1 MKKGTIFFD
10 FDGTIHETMYI
21 YGPALDMAKKYLDEH
36 EIPYQGLEKN
46 LYHTYLGY
54 NADDMWKMV
63 MGGNDKETIH
73 FVSSIVGRE
82 MNSNL
87 DKGLGRLYPKTEET
101 LMELKDKGYTLVY
114 ISNARN
120 TYYEKVKENYKLD
133 RFFDGFLTSQMYNE
147 LPKEEI
153 LKSVKHK
160 YPVPYYI
167 VGDRF
172 FDMVGGQKNNMTTI
186 FCNYGYGKPEEG
198 KDASYRIDSIDELLE
213 VMRLEEKC

>member
-21 YGPALDMAKKYLDEH
+21 YGPALDKAKEYLDEH
-36 EIPYQGLEKN
+36 KIPHKGLERE

-63 MGGNDKETIH
+63 MGGNDLETIH
-73 FVSSIVGRE
+73 YVSSIVGRE
-82 MNSNL
+82 MNLNL
-87 DKGLGRLYPKTEET
+87 DRGLGRLYPKTEET
-101 LMELKDKGYTLVY
+101 LMELKKRGYTLVY

-120 TYYEKVKENYKLD
+120 TYYEKVKETYKLG
-133 RFFDGFLTSQMYNE
+133 RFFDGFLTSEMYNE

-153 LKSVKHK
+153 LKSVMND
-160 YPVPYYI
+160 YPASYSI

-172 FDMVGGQKNNMTTI
+172 FDMVGGKKNNMTTI

-198 KDASYRIDSIDELLE
+198 NDASYRIDSIDELLE
-213 VMRLEEKC
+213 IIK

>member
-10 FDGTIHETMYI
+10 FDGTIHETRYI
-21 YGPALDMAKKYLDEH
+21 YGPALDVAKKYLDEH
-36 EIPYQGLEKN
+36 KIPYQGLEEN

-54 NADDMWKMV
+54 NADDMWQMV

-101 LMELKDKGYTLVY
+101 LLELKERGYTLVY

>member
-21 YGPALDMAKKYLDEH
+21 YGPALDKAKEYLDEH
-36 EIPYQGLEKN
+36 KIPHKGLERE

-63 MGGNDKETIH
+63 MGGNDLETIH
-73 FVSSIVGRE
+73 YVSSIVGRE
-82 MNSNL
+82 MNLNL
-87 DKGLGRLYPKTEET
+87 DRDLGRLYPKTEET
-101 LMELKDKGYTLVY
+101 LMELKKRGYTLVY

-120 TYYEKVKENYKLD
+120 RYYEKVKETYKLE
-133 RFFDGFLTSQMYNE
+133 RFLDGFLTSEMYNE

-153 LKSVKHK
+153 LKSVMND
-160 YPVPYYI
+160 YPAPYSI

-172 FDMVGGQKNNMTTI
+172 FDMVGGKKNNMTTI

-198 KDASYRIDSIDELLE
+198 NDASYRIDSIDELLE
-213 VMRLEEKC
+213 IIK

>member
-21 YGPALDMAKKYLDEH
+21 YGPALDKAKEYLDEH
-36 EIPYQGLEKN
+36 KIPHKGLERE

-63 MGGNDKETIH
+63 MGGNDLETIQY
-73 FVSSIVGRE
+73 VSSIVGRE
-82 MNSNL
+82 MNLNL
-87 DKGLGRLYPKTEET
+87 DRGLGRLYPKTEET
-101 LMELKDKGYTLVY
+101 LMELKKRGYTLVY

-120 TYYEKVKENYKLD
+120 RYYEKVKETYKLE
-133 RFFDGFLTSQMYNE
+133 RFFDGFLTSEMYNE

-153 LKSVKHK
+153 LKSVMND
-160 YPVPYYI
+160 YPVPYSI

-172 FDMVGGQKNNMTTI
+172 FDMVGGKKNNMTTI

-198 KDASYRIDSIDELLE
+198 NDASYRIDSIDELLE
-213 VMRLEEKC
+213 IIK

>member
-21 YGPALDMAKKYLDEH
+21 YGPALDKAKEYLDEH
-36 EIPYQGLEKN
+36 KIPHKGLERE

-63 MGGNDKETIH
+63 MGGNDLETIH
-73 FVSSIVGRE
+73 YVSSIVGRE
-82 MNSNL
+82 MNLNL
-87 DKGLGRLYPKTEET
+87 DRGLGRLYPKTEET
-101 LMELKDKGYTLVY
+101 LMELKKRGYTLVY

-120 TYYEKVKENYKLD
+120 RYYEKVKETYKLE
-133 RFFDGFLTSQMYNE
+133 RFFDGFFTSEMYNE

-153 LKSVKHK
+153 LKSVMND
-160 YPVPYYI
+160 YPAPYSI

-172 FDMVGGQKNNMTTI
+172 FDMVGGKKNNMTTI

-198 KDASYRIDSIDELLE
+198 NDASYRIDSIDELLE
-213 VMRLEEKC
+213 IIK

>member
-21 YGPALDMAKKYLDEH
+21 YGPALDKAKEYLYEH
-36 EIPYQGLEKN
+36 KIPHKGLERE

-63 MGGNDKETIH
+63 MGGNDLETIH
-73 FVSSIVGRE
+73 YVSSIVGRE
-82 MNSNL
+82 MNLNL
-87 DKGLGRLYPKTEET
+87 DRGLGRLYTKTEET
-101 LMELKDKGYTLVY
+101 LMELKKRGYTLVY

-120 TYYEKVKENYKLD
+120 RYYEKVKETYELD
-133 RFFDGFLTSQMYNE
+133 RFFDGFLTSEMYNE

-153 LKSVKHK
+153 LKSVMND
-160 YPVPYYI
+160 YPAPYSI

-172 FDMVGGQKNNMTTI
+172 FDMVGGHKNNMTTI

-198 KDASYRIDSIDELLE
+198 NDASYRIDSIDELLE
-213 VMRLEEKC
+213 IIK

>member
-21 YGPALDMAKKYLDEH
+21 YGPALDKAKEYLDEH
-36 EIPYQGLEKN
+36 KIPHKGLERE

-63 MGGNDKETIH
+63 MGGNDPETIH
-73 FVSSIVGRE
+73 YVSSIVGRE
-82 MNSNL
+82 MNLNF
-87 DKGLGRLYPKTEET
+87 DRGLGRLYPKTEET
-101 LMELKDKGYTLVY
+101 LMELKKRGYTLVY

-120 TYYEKVKENYKLD
+120 RYYEKVKETYKLE
-133 RFFDGFLTSQMYNE
+133 RFFDGFLTSEMYNE

-153 LKSVKHK
+153 LKSVMND
-160 YPVPYYI
+160 YPAPYSI

-172 FDMVGGQKNNMTTI
+172 FDMVGGKKNNMTTI

-198 KDASYRIDSIDELLE
+198 NDASYRIDSIDELLE
-213 VMRLEEKC
+213 IIK

>member
-21 YGPALDMAKKYLDEH
+21 YGPALDKAKEYLDEH
-36 EIPYQGLEKN
+36 KIPHKGLERE

-63 MGGNDKETIH
+63 MGGKDLETIH
-73 FVSSIVGRE
+73 YVSSIVGRE
-82 MNSNL
+82 MNLNL
-87 DKGLGRLYPKTEET
+87 DRDLGRLYPKTEET
-101 LMELKDKGYTLVY
+101 LMELKKRGYTLVY

-120 TYYEKVKENYKLD
+120 RYYEKVKETYKLE
-133 RFFDGFLTSQMYNE
+133 RFFDGFLTSEMYNE

-153 LKSVKHK
+153 LKSVMND
-160 YPVPYYI
+160 YPTPYSI

-172 FDMVGGQKNNMTTI
+172 FDMVGGKKNNMTTI

-198 KDASYRIDSIDELLE
+198 NDASYRIDSIDELLE
-213 VMRLEEKC
+213 IIK

>member
-21 YGPALDMAKKYLDEH
+21 YGPALDVAKAYLDEH
-36 EIPYQGLEKN
+36 KIPYQGLEEN

-54 NADDMWKMV
+54 NADDMWQMV

-101 LMELKDKGYTLVY
+101 LLELKERGYTLVY

-198 KDASYRIDSIDELLE
+198 RDASYRIDSIDELLE

>member
-21 YGPALDMAKKYLDEH
+21 YGPALDKAKEYLDEH
-36 EIPYQGLEKN
+36 KIPHKGLERE

-63 MGGNDKETIH
+63 MGGNDPETIH
-73 FVSSIVGRE
+73 YVSSIVGRE
-82 MNSNL
+82 MNLNL
-87 DKGLGRLYPKTEET
+87 NRGLGRLYPKTEET
-101 LMELKDKGYTLVY
+101 LMELKKRGYTLVY

-120 TYYEKVKENYKLD
+120 RYYEKVKETYKLE
-133 RFFDGFLTSQMYNE
+133 RFFDGFLTSEMYNE

-153 LKSVKHK
+153 LKSVMND
-160 YPVPYYI
+160 YPAPYSI

-172 FDMVGGQKNNMTTI
+172 FDMVGGKKNNMTTI

-198 KDASYRIDSIDELLE
+198 NDASYRIDSIDELLE
-213 VMRLEEKC
+213 IIK

>member
-21 YGPALDMAKKYLDEH
+21 YGPALDIAKAYLDEH
-36 EIPYQGLEKN
+36 KIPYQGLEEN

-54 NADDMWKMV
+54 NADDMWQMV

-101 LMELKDKGYTLVY
+101 LLELKERGYTLVY

>member
-1 MKKGTIFFD
+1 MKKRTIFFD

-21 YGPALDMAKKYLDEH
+21 YGPALDKAKEYLDEH
-36 EIPYQGLEKN
+36 KIPHKGLERE

-63 MGGNDKETIH
+63 MGGNDLETIH
-73 FVSSIVGRE
+73 YVSSIVGRE
-82 MNSNL
+82 MNLNL
-87 DKGLGRLYPKTEET
+87 DRGLGRLYPKTEET
-101 LMELKDKGYTLVY
+101 LMELKKRGYTLVY

-120 TYYEKVKENYKLD
+120 RYYEKVKETYKLE
-133 RFFDGFLTSQMYNE
+133 RFFDGFLTSEMYNE

-153 LKSVKHK
+153 LKSVMND
-160 YPVPYYI
+160 YPAPYSI

-172 FDMVGGQKNNMTTI
+172 FDMVGGKKNNMTTI

-198 KDASYRIDSIDELLE
+198 NDASYRIDSIDELLE
-213 VMRLEEKC
+213 IIK

>member
-21 YGPALDMAKKYLDEH
+21 YGPALDKAKEYLDEH
-36 EIPYQGLEKN
+36 KIPHKGLERE

-63 MGGNDKETIH
+63 MGGNDLETIH
-73 FVSSIVGRE
+73 YVSSIVGRE
-82 MNSNL
+82 MNLNL
-87 DKGLGRLYPKTEET
+87 DRGLGRLYPKTEET
-101 LMELKDKGYTLVY
+101 LMELKKRGYTLVY

-120 TYYEKVKENYKLD
+120 RYYEKVKETYKLE
-133 RFFDGFLTSQMYNE
+133 RFFDGFLTSEMYNE

-153 LKSVKHK
+153 LKSVMND
-160 YPVPYYI
+160 YPTPYSI

-172 FDMVGGQKNNMTTI
+172 FDMVGGKKNNMTTI

-198 KDASYRIDSIDELLE
+198 NDASYRIDSIDELLE
-213 VMRLEEKC
+213 IIK

>member
-21 YGPALDMAKKYLDEH
+21 YGPALDKAKEYLDEH
-36 EIPYQGLEKN
+36 KIPHKGLERE

-63 MGGNDKETIH
+63 MGGNDLETIH
-73 FVSSIVGRE
+73 YVSGIVGRE
-82 MNSNL
+82 MNLNL
-87 DKGLGRLYPKTEET
+87 DRGLGRLYPKTEET
-101 LMELKDKGYTLVY
+101 LMELKKRGYTLVY

-120 TYYEKVKENYKLD
+120 RYYEKVKETYKLE
-133 RFFDGFLTSQMYNE
+133 RFFDGFLTSEMYNE

-153 LKSVKHK
+153 LKSVMND
-160 YPVPYYI
+160 YPAPYSI

-172 FDMVGGQKNNMTTI
+172 FDMVGGKKNNMTTI

-198 KDASYRIDSIDELLE
+198 NDASYRIDSIDELLE
-213 VMRLEEKC
+213 IIK

>member
-21 YGPALDMAKKYLDEH
+21 YGPALDKAKEYLDEH
-36 EIPYQGLEKN
+36 KIPHKGLERE

-63 MGGNDKETIH
+63 MGGNDLETIH
-73 FVSSIVGRE
+73 YVSSIVGRE
-82 MNSNL
+82 MNLNL
-87 DKGLGRLYPKTEET
+87 DRDLGRLYPKTEET
-101 LMELKDKGYTLVY
+101 LMELKKRGYTLVY

-120 TYYEKVKENYKLD
+120 RYYEKVKETYKLE
-133 RFFDGFLTSQMYNE
+133 RFFDGFLTSEMYNE

-153 LKSVKHK
+153 LKSVMND
-160 YPVPYYI
+160 YPTPYSI

-172 FDMVGGQKNNMTTI
+172 FDMVGGKKNNMTTI

-198 KDASYRIDSIDELLE
+198 NDASYRIDSIDELLE
-213 VMRLEEKC
+213 IIK

>member
-21 YGPALDMAKKYLDEH
+21 YGPALDKAKEYLDEDK
-36 EIPYQGLEKN
+36 IPHKGLERE

-63 MGGNDKETIH
+63 MGGNDLETIH
-73 FVSSIVGRE
+73 YVSSIVGRE
-82 MNSNL
+82 MNLNL
-87 DKGLGRLYPKTEET
+87 DRGLGRLYPKTEET
-101 LMELKDKGYTLVY
+101 LMELKKRGYTLVY

-120 TYYEKVKENYKLD
+120 RYYEKVKETYKLE
-133 RFFDGFLTSQMYNE
+133 RFFDGFLTSEMYNE

-153 LKSVKHK
+153 LKSVMND
-160 YPVPYYI
+160 YPAPYSI

-172 FDMVGGQKNNMTTI
+172 FDMVGGKKNNMTTI

-198 KDASYRIDSIDELLE
+198 NDASYRIDSIDELLE
-213 VMRLEEKC
+213 IIK

>member
-21 YGPALDMAKKYLDEH
+21 YGPALDKAKEYLDEH
-36 EIPYQGLEKN
+36 KIPHKGLERE

-63 MGGNDKETIH
+63 MGGNDLETIH
-73 FVSSIVGRE
+73 YVSSIVGRE
-82 MNSNL
+82 MNLNL
-87 DKGLGRLYPKTEET
+87 DRGLGRLYPKTEET
-101 LMELKDKGYTLVY
+101 LMELKKRGYTLVY

-120 TYYEKVKENYKLD
+120 RYYEKVKETYKLE
-133 RFFDGFLTSQMYNE
+133 RFFDGFLTSEMYNE

-153 LKSVKHK
+153 LKSVMND
-160 YPVPYYI
+160 YPTPYSI

-172 FDMVGGQKNNMTTI
+172 FDMVGGKKNNMTTI

-198 KDASYRIDSIDELLE
+198 NDASYRIDSIDELLE
-213 VMRLEEKC
+213 IVK

>member
-21 YGPALDMAKKYLDEH
+21 YGPALDKAKEYLDEH
-36 EIPYQGLEKN
+36 KIPHKDLERE

-63 MGGNDKETIH
+63 MGGNDLETIH
-73 FVSSIVGRE
+73 YVSSIVGRE
-82 MNSNL
+82 MNLNL
-87 DKGLGRLYPKTEET
+87 DRGLGRLYPKTEET
-101 LMELKDKGYTLVY
+101 LMELKKRGYTLVY
-114 ISNARN
+114 IYNARN
-120 TYYEKVKENYKLD
+120 RYYEKVKETYKLE
-133 RFFDGFLTSQMYNE
+133 RFFDGFLTSEMYNE

-153 LKSVKHK
+153 LKSVMND
-160 YPVPYYI
+160 YPAPYSI

-172 FDMVGGQKNNMTTI
+172 FDMVGGKKNNMTTI

-198 KDASYRIDSIDELLE
+198 NDASYRIDSIDELLE
-213 VMRLEEKC
+213 IIK

>member
-1 MKKGTIFFD
+1 MKKETIFFD

-21 YGPALDMAKKYLDEH
+21 YGPALDKAKEYLDEH
-36 EIPYQGLEKN
+36 KILHKGLERE

-63 MGGNDKETIH
+63 MGGNDPETIH
-73 FVSSIVGRE
+73 YVSSIVGRE
-82 MNSNL
+82 MNLNL
-87 DKGLGRLYPKTEET
+87 DRGLGRLYPKTEET
-101 LMELKDKGYTLVY
+101 LMELKKRGYTLVY

-120 TYYEKVKENYKLD
+120 RYYEKVKETYKLE
-133 RFFDGFLTSQMYNE
+133 RFFDGFLTSEMYNE

-153 LKSVKHK
+153 LKSVMND
-160 YPVPYYI
+160 YPAPYSI

-172 FDMVGGQKNNMTTI
+172 FDMVGGKKNNMTTI

-198 KDASYRIDSIDELLE
+198 NDASYRIDSIDELLE
-213 VMRLEEKC
+213 IIK

>member
-21 YGPALDMAKKYLDEH
+21 YGPALDVAKKYLDEH
-36 EIPYQGLEKN
+36 KIPYQGLEEN

-54 NADDMWKMV
+54 NADDMWQMV

-198 KDASYRIDSIDELLE
+198 RDASYRIDSIDEILE
-213 VMRLEEKC
+213 VIILEEKC

>member
-10 FDGTIHETMYI
+10 FDGTIHETMCI
-21 YGPALDMAKKYLDEH
+21 YGPALDKAKEYLDEH
-36 EIPYQGLEKN
+36 KIPHKGLERE

-63 MGGNDKETIH
+63 MGGNDLETIH
-73 FVSSIVGRE
+73 YVSGIVGRE
-82 MNSNL
+82 MNLNL
-87 DKGLGRLYPKTEET
+87 DRGLGRLYPKTEET
-101 LMELKDKGYTLVY
+101 LMELKKRGYTLVY

-120 TYYEKVKENYKLD
+120 RYYEKVKETYKLE
-133 RFFDGFLTSQMYNE
+133 RFFDGFLTSEMYNE

-153 LKSVKHK
+153 LKSVMND
-160 YPVPYYI
+160 YPAPYSI

-172 FDMVGGQKNNMTTI
+172 FDMVGGKKNNMTII

-198 KDASYRIDSIDELLE
+198 NDASYRIDSIDELLE
-213 VMRLEEKC
+213 IIK

>member
-21 YGPALDMAKKYLDEH
+21 YGPALDVAKKYLDEH
-36 EIPYQGLEKN
+36 KIPYQGLEEN

-54 NADDMWKMV
+54 NADDMWQMV

-198 KDASYRIDSIDELLE
+198 KDASYRIDSIDEILE
-213 VMRLEEKC
+213 VIRLEEKC

>member
-21 YGPALDMAKKYLDEH
+21 YGPALDKAKEYLDEH
-36 EIPYQGLEKN
+36 KIPHKGLERE

-63 MGGNDKETIH
+63 MGGNDLETIH
-73 FVSSIVGRE
+73 YVSSIAGRE
-82 MNSNL
+82 MNLNL
-87 DKGLGRLYPKTEET
+87 DRGLGRLYPKTEET
-101 LMELKDKGYTLVY
+101 LMELKKRGYTLVY

-120 TYYEKVKENYKLD
+120 RYYEKVKETYKLE
-133 RFFDGFLTSQMYNE
+133 RFLDGFLTSEMYNE

-153 LKSVKHK
+153 LKSVMND
-160 YPVPYYI
+160 YPAPYSI

-172 FDMVGGQKNNMTTI
+172 FDMVGGKKNNMTTI

-198 KDASYRIDSIDELLE
+198 NDASYRIDSIDELLE
-213 VMRLEEKC
+213 IIK

>member
-21 YGPALDMAKKYLDEH
+21 YGPALDKAKEYLDEH
-36 EIPYQGLEKN
+36 KIPHKGLEREF
-46 LYHTYLGY
+46 YHTYLGY

-63 MGGNDKETIH
+63 MGGNDLETIH
-73 FVSSIVGRE
+73 YVSSIVGRE
-82 MNSNL
+82 MNLNL
-87 DKGLGRLYPKTEET
+87 DRDLGRLYPKTEET
-101 LMELKDKGYTLVY
+101 LMELKKRGYTLVY

-120 TYYEKVKENYKLD
+120 RYYEKVKETYKLE
-133 RFFDGFLTSQMYNE
+133 RFFDGFLTSEMYNE

-153 LKSVKHK
+153 LKSVMND
-160 YPVPYYI
+160 YPTPYSI

-172 FDMVGGQKNNMTTI
+172 FDMVGGKKNNMTTI

-198 KDASYRIDSIDELLE
+198 NDASYRIDSIDGLLE
-213 VMRLEEKC
+213 IIK

>member
-21 YGPALDMAKKYLDEH
+21 YGPALDKAKEYLDEH
-36 EIPYQGLEKN
+36 KIPHKGLERE

-63 MGGNDKETIH
+63 MGGNDLETIH
-73 FVSSIVGRE
+73 YVSSIVGRE
-82 MNSNL
+82 MNLNL
-87 DKGLGRLYPKTEET
+87 DRGLGRLYPKTEET
-101 LMELKDKGYTLVY
+101 LMELKKRGYILVY

-120 TYYEKVKENYKLD
+120 RYYEKVKETYKLE
-133 RFFDGFLTSQMYNE
+133 RFFDGFLTSEMYNE

-153 LKSVKHK
+153 LKSVMND
-160 YPVPYYI
+160 YPAPYSI

-172 FDMVGGQKNNMTTI
+172 FDMVGGKKNNMTTI

-198 KDASYRIDSIDELLE
+198 NDASYRIDSIDELLE
-213 VMRLEEKC
+213 IIK

>member
-36 EIPYQGLEKN
+36 KIPYQGLEEN

-101 LMELKDKGYTLVY
+101 LMELKSRGYTLVY

-160 YPVPYYI
+160 YPAPYYI

-186 FCNYGYGKPEEG
+186 FCNYGYGKSEEG

>member
-21 YGPALDMAKKYLDEH
+21 YGPALDVAKKYLDEH
-36 EIPYQGLEKN
+36 KIPYQGLEEN

-54 NADDMWKMV
+54 NADDMWQMV

-101 LMELKDKGYTLVY
+101 LLELKERGYTLVY

>member
-21 YGPALDMAKKYLDEH
+21 YGPALDKAKEYLDEH
-36 EIPYQGLEKN
+36 KIPHKGLERE

-63 MGGNDKETIH
+63 MGGNDLETIH
-73 FVSSIVGRE
+73 YVSSIVGRK
-82 MNSNL
+82 MNLNL
-87 DKGLGRLYPKTEET
+87 DRGLGRLYPKTEET
-101 LMELKDKGYTLVY
+101 LMELKKRGYILVY

-120 TYYEKVKENYKLD
+120 RYYEKVKETYKLE
-133 RFFDGFLTSQMYNE
+133 RFFDGFLTSEMYNE

-153 LKSVKHK
+153 LKSVMND
-160 YPVPYYI
+160 YPAPYSI

-172 FDMVGGQKNNMTTI
+172 FDMVGGKKNNMTTI

-198 KDASYRIDSIDELLE
+198 NGASYRIDSIDELLE
-213 VMRLEEKC
+213 VIK

>member
-21 YGPALDMAKKYLDEH
+21 YGPALDKAKEYLDEH
-36 EIPYQGLEKN
+36 KIPHKGLEKE

-63 MGGNDKETIH
+63 MGGNDLETIH
-73 FVSSIVGRE
+73 YVSSIVGRE
-82 MNSNL
+82 MNLNL
-87 DKGLGRLYPKTEET
+87 DRGLGRLYPKTEKT
-101 LMELKDKGYTLVY
+101 LMELKKRGYTLVY

-120 TYYEKVKENYKLD
+120 RYYEKVKETYKLE
-133 RFFDGFLTSQMYNE
+133 RFFDGFLTSEMYKE

-153 LKSVKHK
+153 LKSVMND
-160 YPVPYYI
+160 YPSPYSI

-172 FDMVGGQKNNMTTI
+172 FDMVGGKKNNMTTI
-186 FCNYGYGKPEEG
+186 FCNYGYGKLEEG
-198 KDASYRIDSIDELLE
+198 NDASYRIDSIDELLE
-213 VMRLEEKC
+213 IIK

>member
-21 YGPALDMAKKYLDEH
+21 YGPALDVAKAYLDEH
-36 EIPYQGLEKN
+36 KIPYKGLEEN

-54 NADDMWKMV
+54 NADDMWQMV

-101 LMELKDKGYTLVY
+101 LLELKERGYILVY

-198 KDASYRIDSIDELLE
+198 RDASYRIDSIDELLE

>member
-21 YGPALDMAKKYLDEH
+21 YGPALDKAKEYLDEH
-36 EIPYQGLEKN
+36 KIPHKGLERE

-63 MGGNDKETIH
+63 MGGNDLETIH
-73 FVSSIVGRE
+73 YVSSIVGRE
-82 MNSNL
+82 MNLNL
-87 DKGLGRLYPKTEET
+87 DRDLGRLYPKTEET
-101 LMELKDKGYTLVY
+101 LIELKKRGYTLVY

-120 TYYEKVKENYKLD
+120 RYYEKVKETYKLE
-133 RFFDGFLTSQMYNE
+133 RFFDGFLTSEMYNE

-153 LKSVKHK
+153 LKSVMND
-160 YPVPYYI
+160 YPAPYSI

-172 FDMVGGQKNNMTTI
+172 FDMVGGKKNNMTTI
-186 FCNYGYGKPEEG
+186 FCSYGYGKPEEG
-198 KDASYRIDSIDELLE
+198 NDASYRIDSIDELLE
-213 VMRLEEKC
+213 IIK

>member
-21 YGPALDMAKKYLDEH
+21 YGPALDKAKEYLDEH
-36 EIPYQGLEKN
+36 KIPHKDLERE

-63 MGGNDKETIH
+63 MGGNDLETIH
-73 FVSSIVGRE
+73 YVSSIVGRE
-82 MNSNL
+82 MNLNL
-87 DKGLGRLYPKTEET
+87 DRGLGRLYQKTEET
-101 LMELKDKGYTLVY
+101 LMELKKRGYTLVY

-120 TYYEKVKENYKLD
+120 RYYEKVKETYKLE
-133 RFFDGFLTSQMYNE
+133 RFFDGFLTSEMYNE

-153 LKSVKHK
+153 LKSVMND
-160 YPVPYYI
+160 YPAPYSI

-172 FDMVGGQKNNMTTI
+172 FDMVGGKKNNMTTI

-198 KDASYRIDSIDELLE
+198 NDASYRIDSIDELLE
-213 VMRLEEKC
+213 IIK

>member
-21 YGPALDMAKKYLDEH
+21 YGPALDKAKEYLDEH
-36 EIPYQGLEKN
+36 KIPHKGLERE

-63 MGGNDKETIH
+63 MGGNDLETIH
-73 FVSSIVGRE
+73 YVSSIVGRE
-82 MNSNL
+82 MNLNL
-87 DKGLGRLYPKTEET
+87 DRGLGRLYPKTEET
-101 LMELKDKGYTLVY
+101 LMELKKRGYTLVY

-120 TYYEKVKENYKLD
+120 RYYEKVKETYKLE
-133 RFFDGFLTSQMYNE
+133 RFFDGFLTSEMYNE

-153 LKSVKHK
+153 LKSVMND
-160 YPVPYYI
+160 YPAPYSI

-172 FDMVGGQKNNMTTI
+172 FDMVGGKNNMTTI

-198 KDASYRIDSIDELLE
+198 NDASYRIDSIDELLE
-213 VMRLEEKC
+213 IIK

>member
-21 YGPALDMAKKYLDEH
+21 YGPALDKAKEYLDEH
-36 EIPYQGLEKN
+36 KIPHKGLERE

-63 MGGNDKETIH
+63 MGGNDLETIH
-73 FVSSIVGRE
+73 YVSSIVGRE
-82 MNSNL
+82 MDLNL
-87 DKGLGRLYPKTEET
+87 DRGLGRLYPKTEET
-101 LMELKDKGYTLVY
+101 LMELKKRGYTLVY

-120 TYYEKVKENYKLD
+120 RYYEKVKETYKLE
-133 RFFDGFLTSQMYNE
+133 RFFDGFLTSEMYNE

-153 LKSVKHK
+153 LKSVMND
-160 YPVPYYI
+160 YPAPYSI

-172 FDMVGGQKNNMTTI
+172 FDMVGGKKNNMTTI

-198 KDASYRIDSIDELLE
+198 NDASYRIDSIDELLE
-213 VMRLEEKC
+213 IIK

>member
-36 EIPYQGLEKN
+36 KIPYQGLEEN

-54 NADDMWKMV
+54 NADDMWQMV

-120 TYYEKVKENYKLD
+120 AYYEKVKENYKLD

-160 YPVPYYI
+160 YPEPYYI

-213 VMRLEEKC
+213 VIRLEEKC